1 MAKLLVAAV
10 AISTLGYM
18 AYVAMYKTKVDN
30 VEDRVA
36 HAPKRQ
42 LDNVREAAKGFE
54 AADQQRMTT
63 SRRRWKRPDPTRG
76 AAPAGT
82 ASATQSL
89 PRARPARAAR

>member
-18 AYVAMYKTKVDN
+18 AYVAMYKTKVEN

-54 AADQQRMTT
+54 AADQQRMDDLQ
-63 SRRRWKRPDPTRG
+63 KKME
-76 AAPAGT
+76 AP
-82 ASATQSL
+82 
-89 PRARPARAAR
+89 

>member
-18 AYVAMYKTKVDN
+18 AYVAMYKTKVAS

-42 LDNVREAAKGFE
+42 LDNVREAAKGIE
-54 AADQQRMTT
+54 ANDQQRMDDLQ
-63 SRRRWKRPDPTRG
+63 KKME
-76 AAPAGT
+76 AP
-82 ASATQSL
+82 
-89 PRARPARAAR
+89 